1 MANRYREDL
10 QNYASNNTNL
20 PQNAVSNPDV
30 DHNRFARAVM
40 FRHYIRIRHGTVG
53 QGVTIQVPACVL
65 RLIRDMFPDPL
76 GNYGG
81 HAAFAARRAAYNA
94 ELVSNFVDGL

>member
-1 MANRYREDL
+1 M
-10 QNYASNNTNL
+10 S
-20 PQNAVSNPDV
+20 
-30 DHNRFARAVM
+30 RAAE
-40 FRHYIRIRHGTVG
+40 TL
-53 QGVTIQVPACVL
+53 GVTIQAPACVA
-65 RLIRDMFPDPL
+65 RLIRDMFPDPH